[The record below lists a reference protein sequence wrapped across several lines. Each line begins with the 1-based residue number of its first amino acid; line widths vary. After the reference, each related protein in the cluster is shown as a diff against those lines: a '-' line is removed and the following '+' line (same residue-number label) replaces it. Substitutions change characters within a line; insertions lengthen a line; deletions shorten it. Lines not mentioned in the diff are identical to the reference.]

1 MEEVVSDIPMITNDA
16 VVFGILMALLLLI
29 FRTSEMPAFKKFYT
43 IIPTLL
49 LCYFLPS
56 VFSTVGIISPHW
68 IDVNAAKDFLIGQGY
83 DLSGVDSFKAF
94 KNYVINNEIDSHL
107 IAPYMG
113 KSQLYFVASRYLYQ
127 QV

>member
-56 VFSTVGIISPHW
+56 VFSTVNIISPHW

-83 DLSGVDSFKAF
+83 DLSEVDSFKA
-94 KNYVINNEIDSHL
+94 L
-107 IAPYMG
+107 
-113 KSQLYFVASRYLYQ
+113 RTT
-127 QV
+127 